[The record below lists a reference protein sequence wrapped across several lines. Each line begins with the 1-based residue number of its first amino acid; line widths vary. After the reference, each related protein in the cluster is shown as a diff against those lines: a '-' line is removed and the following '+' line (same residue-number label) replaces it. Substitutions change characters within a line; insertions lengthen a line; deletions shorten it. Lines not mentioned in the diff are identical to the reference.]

1 MNGLVYVSALFSVSF
16 TYSVCY
22 VPTRLLCY
30 DNYAQFPIRVVVMSC
45 PEIGHA
51 FSAMSQD
58 MRMKL
63 GGYAV
68 SLQARYGDPRVY
80 AQQQEQ
86 MARDQA
92 AVEHAKSKKTARLL
106 EDAYARQTE
115 RNRVTHHERL
125 SSRADRRST
134 SHPESAAKPQRA
146 RRKTV
151 QIEQPAAPSPQPDPS
166 PAATSR
172 R

>member
-1 MNGLVYVSALFSVSF
+1 
-16 TYSVCY
+16 
-22 VPTRLLCY
+22 
-30 DNYAQFPIRVVVMSC
+30 MSC

-86 MARDQA
+86 MAKDQA
-92 AVEHAKSKKTARLL
+92 AVEHARSKKTAKLL
-106 EDAYARQTE
+106 ESAYARQTE
-115 RNRVTHHERL
+115 RNRSTHYERI
-125 SSRADRRST
+125 SSRTDRKSASR
-134 SHPESAAKPQRA
+134 PESEAKPQRA
-146 RRKTV
+146 RRKPA
-151 QIEQPAAPSPQPDPS
+151 QSEQPVARSRQPDPS
-166 PAATSR
+166 PAATSQH
-172 R
+172 